1 MMVHLKSKYYGINT
15 MVMATSIEH
24 ASKVLR
30 GCIEKDGIPSSQ
42 WEGGKLVDKKNK
54 KIGFIHYNGRF
65 EPIAAKSTL
74 ANVLPNDCF
83 IL

>member
-1 MMVHLKSKYYGINT
+1 MMVHLKSKHYGINT
-15 MVMATSIEH
+15 MVMVTDINH

-30 GCIEKDGIPSSQ
+30 ECIEKDWIPSSQ
-42 WEGGKLVDKKNK
+42 WEGGKVVDNNNK

-65 EPIAAKSTL
+65 EPITLKSTL
-74 ANVLPNDCF
+74 ASVLPNNCF